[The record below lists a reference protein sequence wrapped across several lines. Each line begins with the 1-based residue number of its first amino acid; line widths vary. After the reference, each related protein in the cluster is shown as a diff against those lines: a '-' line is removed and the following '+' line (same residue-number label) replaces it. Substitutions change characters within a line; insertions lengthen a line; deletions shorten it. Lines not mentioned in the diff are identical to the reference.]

1 MNKDLTVGN
10 VRSTL
15 GRFILPLLGSMLFQQ
30 LYNITDSLVA
40 GKFISSS
47 ALAAVGNSY
56 EITLVYIS
64 FAFGINMVVVSQLFG
79 AKRYRDVKA
88 AISTTFIY
96 TFCFCSLLVVVGL
109 LCTDWLLEL
118 IQTPAELMAPSA
130 EYLDIYIY
138 GVWFLFFYNV
148 ATGIFSAMGDSR
160 TPLTS

>member
-15 GRFILPLLGSMLFQQ
+15 GRFILPLLGLMLFQQ

-64 FAFGINMVVVSQLFG
+64 FAFGINMGCSVVVSQLFG
-79 AKRYRDVKA
+79 AKRYRDVKPV
-88 AISTTFIY
+88 IQ
-96 TFCFCSLLVVVGL
+96 SL
-109 LCTDWLLEL
+109 TLERF
-118 IQTPAELMAPSA
+118 E
-130 EYLDIYIY
+130 
-138 GVWFLFFYNV
+138 V
-148 ATGIFSAMGDSR
+148 
-160 TPLTS
+160 